1 MKISVALAT
10 YNGENFIEEQLE
22 SILAQS
28 RKVDEVIITD
38 DRSTDNTVTI
48 VRSFIEKHR
57 LAETWKCFVNTENK
71 RYAENFRGAIE
82 KTQGDIIFL
91 CDQDDIWVKDR
102 VEKMYSVMSEHSE
115 IGLLNTKHF
124 NFHDKTEAEG
134 EVYKTTQSVTQVKL
148 NRRNRFLQYPGCVM
162 CFRRSFYEEVKRYWY
177 KDWAHDEFLWCMA
190 VIAEECYY
198 YDYCGL
204 LRRLHSNQT
213 SGHIGRDRKKR
224 IAFLINEKKGS
235 EVLLEIAKGRKE
247 QEKIKLC
254 NDFIKTETMR
264 LQLVQ
269 EKKIHKAIQLLL
281 YLPYYSHKK
290 SYFIELLMA
299 MRKE

>member
-38 DRSTDNTVTI
+38 DCSTDNTATI
-48 VRSFIEKHR
+48 VRSFIKKHG
-57 LAETWKCFVNTENK
+57 LEETWKFFVNTENK
-71 RYAENFRGAIE
+71 RYAENFREAIE

-102 VEKMYSVMSEHSE
+102 IEKMYSVMSEHSE

-124 NFHDKTEAEG
+124 NFHDKTETVGALC
-134 EVYKTTQSVTQVKL
+134 KTTQSITQIKL
-148 NRRNRFLQYPGCVM
+148 DRRNRFLRYPGCVM
-162 CFRRSFYEEVKRYWY
+162 CFRRSFYEKIKRYWY

-204 LRRLHSNQT
+204 LRRLHGNQT

-224 IAFLINEKKGS
+224 IDFLTNEKKGS
-235 EVLLEIAKGRKE
+235 EVLLGIAKEQKE
-247 QEKIKLC
+247 KEKIKLC
-254 NDFIKTETMR
+254 NTFIKTETMR

-269 EKKIHKAIQLLL
+269 EKKIYKAIELLR

-290 SYFIELLMA
+290 SYLTELLMA
-299 MRKE
+299 VRKE